1 MTITDQPTHNGVDV
15 ETLFATIDAVK
26 ANPQI
31 AAFQFRA
38 SNQWISGTN
47 SRTTIHSFYGA
58 MQELAHVEPRSYDAD
73 HPAVLTGN
81 DRGSTPVEFLLHA
94 LAACLTAGVANIA
107 AARGVRLTEVSST
120 VEGDIDLMG
129 LLGLDPEVRNGF
141 EGVRVSFRLR
151 GDDPEALRRVFDQSV
166 GRSAVL
172 DVITNGVPVALEVD
186 AG

>member
-1 MTITDQPTHNGVDV
+1 MTVIDQPIRNGVDV

-38 SNQWISGTN
+38 SNQWLSGTN

-58 MQELAHVEPRSYDAD
+58 MQELTHVEPRSYDAD

-94 LAACLTAGVANIA
+94 LAACLTAGLANIA
-107 AARGVRLTEVSST
+107 AARGVRLSEVTST
-120 VEGDIDLMG
+120 VDGDINLMG
-129 LLGLDPEVRNGF
+129 LLGLDPAVRNGF
-141 EGVRVSFRLR
+141 QGVRVSFRLR

-166 GRSAVL
+166 ARSAVL
-172 DVITNGVPVALEVD
+172 DALTNGVPVAFDVD